1 MFKVSIKR
9 ERWYKN
15 DRFSIATAIITNLH
29 LLSFVCEVISFLE
42 DLLLFWRVT
51 PELSQELT
59 QELSS
64 ALQMESLGF

>member
-15 DRFSIATAIITNLH
+15 DTFSIATAIITNLH
-29 LLSFVCEVISFLE
+29 LLSFACEVISFLE